1 MNKPNLTDIFKAN
14 LAKPAWAEKGV
25 TETEIPFVINT
36 IDKTIG
42 TDWRKDGDNDERLF
56 SHSDRN

>member
-1 MNKPNLTDIFKAN
+1 MKPNFTDLFKAN
-14 LAKPAWAEKGV
+14 LVKPAWAEKGV

-42 TDWRKDGDNDERLF
+42 TDWRKDGNSDERLF
-56 SHSDRN
+56 GNSDRN

>member
-1 MNKPNLTDIFKAN
+1 MIAINWPEIIKAH

-25 TETEIPFVINT
+25 TETEIPFVINA

-42 TDWRKDGDNDERLF
+42 TDWRKEDNDNERLF
-56 SHSDRN
+56 SNSNRN